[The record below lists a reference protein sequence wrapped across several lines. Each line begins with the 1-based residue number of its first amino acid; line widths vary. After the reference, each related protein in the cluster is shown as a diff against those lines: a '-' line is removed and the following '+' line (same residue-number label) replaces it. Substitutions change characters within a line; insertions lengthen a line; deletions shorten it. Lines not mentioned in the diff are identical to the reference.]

1 MKVNIK
7 MCVTYFLCKHRDIA
21 LDTCFLLNLKTTI
34 LGGKY
39 IYVYIKSGELQF
51 FIIKSYK
58 NSIFKD
64 FQQNF
69 FFFFWLEIGR
79 VDWKHKVFL

>member
-1 MKVNIK
+1 M
-7 MCVTYFLCKHRDIA
+7 
-21 LDTCFLLNLKTTI
+21 
-34 LGGKY
+34 
-39 IYVYIKSGELQF
+39 YIKSGELQF

-69 FFFFWLEIGR
+69 FFFFFVRNREGRLETQGIFI
-79 VDWKHKVFL
+79 KFKILSFIL

>member
-1 MKVNIK
+1 M
-7 MCVTYFLCKHRDIA
+7 
-21 LDTCFLLNLKTTI
+21 
-34 LGGKY
+34 
-39 IYVYIKSGELQF
+39 YIKSGELQF

-69 FFFFWLEIGR
+69 FFFFFWLEIGR